1 MDRLPLEVQTLY
13 AELMERLSAR
23 DARRSIGHVSG
34 GFVTKEVKGER
45 YAYFQYSDPGSV
57 KRQVYVG
64 RKDAVLDAVIAR
76 WRGEREQLAEET
88 AGIQR
93 LCSLLR
99 VGGAQV
105 TDTASARV
113 LKALAEAGIF
123 HADGVL
129 VGTHAYVVI
138 GNLLGVKWTGASLIT
153 QDIDIAAEAG
163 ISVAFTDSG
172 TDLPGVL
179 EGLEM
184 GFLPVPHLD
193 ARKPSTS
200 FKIRGKG
207 LRVDLLTPL
216 RGRRASGPL
225 TLRRFNAAA
234 QPLPFL
240 DFLIERPVR
249 GVIVDGGGVLVRVP
263 DPARF
268 GLHKLIVSGER
279 EATSHVKREKDLR
292 QAVQVL
298 SVLLEER
305 PGDIG
310 VAWGDIAR
318 RGKGWTQRVLEGV
331 SFLRRIDPGVCRKLA
346 TALAHPV

>member
-1 MDRLPLEVQTLY
+1 MCFYVNMTPRPLPKHREID
-13 AELMERLSAR
+13 AER
-23 DARRSIGHVSG
+23 
-34 GFVTKEVKGER
+34 F
-45 YAYFQYSDPGSV
+45 
-57 KRQVYVG
+57 
-64 RKDAVLDAVIAR
+64 
-76 WRGEREQLAEET
+76 AEA

-105 TDTASARV
+105 ADAATARV

-129 VGTHAYVVI
+129 VGTHAFVVI
-138 GNLLGVKWTGASLIT
+138 GNLLGVKWTGASLMT
-153 QDIDIAAEAG
+153 QDIDIAAEAN
-163 ISVAFTDSG
+163 ISVALPDAAA
-172 TDLPGVL
+172 DVPGVL

-200 FKIRGKG
+200 FKVRRRG

-234 QPLPFL
+234 QQLPFL
-240 DFLIERPVR
+240 DYLIERPVR
-249 GVIVDGGGVLVRVP
+249 GVVVNGGGILVHVP

-268 GLHKLIVSGER
+268 GLHKLIVPGER
-279 EATSHVKREKDLR
+279 EATSHTKREKDLR
-292 QAVQVL
+292 QAAQVL

-305 PGDIG
+305 PGDIN
-310 VAWGDIAR
+310 VAWDDIVR
-318 RGKGWTQRVLEGV
+318 RGKCWTRRVMAGV
-331 SFLRRIDPGVCRKLA
+331 SSLKRIDPGVSGRLA
-346 TALAHPV
+346 AALTTNLRP